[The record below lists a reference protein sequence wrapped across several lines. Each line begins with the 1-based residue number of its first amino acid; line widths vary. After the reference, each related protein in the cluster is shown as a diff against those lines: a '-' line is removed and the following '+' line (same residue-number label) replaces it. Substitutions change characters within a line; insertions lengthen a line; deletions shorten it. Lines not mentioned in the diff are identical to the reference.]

1 MWFLFFVFVFETWIF
16 ITHILCIIYLLFVN
30 YENIF
35 QILILIMPFL
45 YNKMP
50 TNMNIQL
57 SLKQKIQN
65 LKNEHTQNF

>member
-16 ITHILCIIYLLFVN
+16 IIHILCIIYLLFVN

-57 SLKQKIQN
+57 SLKQKIPN
-65 LKNEHTQNF
+65 LKNEHTQKI